1 MKYIKKFRLLKES
14 ISQEDINNDLIYLLD
29 DGFKI
34 LKLPDSIQIFK
45 QKEYKEY
52 NSMDNLIELNW
63 SDIESDLL
71 PFIEKNEKVIIDVI
85 LVYSKIAYSGV
96 DLYDRQTFSVN
107 EILEGDIGD
116 IGKIIKVTIRFTHL

>member
-63 SDIESDLL
+63 FDIESDLL
-71 PFIEKNEKVIIDVI
+71 PFIEKNEKFIIDVI

>member
-71 PFIEKNEKVIIDVI
+71 PFIEKNEKFIIDVI

>member
-1 MKYIKKFRLLKES
+1 
-14 ISQEDINNDLIYLLD
+14 
-29 DGFKI
+29 
-34 LKLPDSIQIFK
+34 
-45 QKEYKEY
+45 
-52 NSMDNLIELNW
+52 MDNLIELNW

-71 PFIEKNEKVIIDVI
+71 PFIEKNEKFIIDVI
-85 LVYSKIAYSGV
+85 LVYSKIAYSNSGV